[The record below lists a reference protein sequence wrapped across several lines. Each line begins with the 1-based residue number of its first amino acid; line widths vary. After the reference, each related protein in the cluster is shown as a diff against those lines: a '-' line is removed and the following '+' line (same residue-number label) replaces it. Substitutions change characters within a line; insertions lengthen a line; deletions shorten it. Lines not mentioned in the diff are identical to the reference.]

1 MSLKLEQVDHIA
13 GLARLELTDEE
24 KDRFRTQLSKI
35 LDYFQMLN
43 SLEIKNIPPSLEKI
57 TSPLIFRDDENV
69 AGLELNQILDNA
81 PDIDK
86 DQFRIPPLFT

>member
-13 GLARLELTDEE
+13 GLARLELTDDER
-24 KDRFRTQLSKI
+24 DRFQTQLSKI

-43 SLEIKNIPPSLEKI
+43 ALDLKDIPLSLDEI

-69 AGLELNQILDNA
+69 VGLDLKQILDNA

>member
-24 KDRFRTQLSKI
+24 RDRFQTQLSKI

-43 SLEIKNIPPSLEKI
+43 ALDLKDIPLSLDEI

-69 AGLELNQILDNA
+69 VGLDLKQILDNA